1 MFWIILAVLFWAA
14 AALAPVCMPKMSKV
28 VKTVTSVALALI
40 GLMFAM
46 MTSSLNVDANKIAIL
61 NRIYFADNL
70 PDGRVMMV
78 DADGSTYKGP
88 QPKYI
93 TEGFHIIP
101 FVEFLN
107 DVEYV
112 SVVNVPQNRYLKLV
126 AKEGLALPR
135 GTFMAPEWEQ
145 PTQDMLRPEFFLK
158 NGGYKGA
165 QLTVLPPGKYLIH
178 TGLWSYEIGAATT
191 VKTGEVAVIRSN
203 VDASDKCDN
212 IADTQSKA
220 GDINT
225 VLVPRGCK
233 GIWEEALS
241 PGRYYLHN
249 DAFTATI
256 ISTRAVSW
264 KYKGGYINRQV
275 NLSVGK
281 DGSIIQKEVKQQIKV
296 LSDYAD
302 EAVEVRTK
310 DGQTVPVEVRVQAQV
325 TAQNAPR
332 VVAGVGTMEAVE
344 DRIVA
349 PVVADIL
356 RQVGG
361 QTEAL
366 KLLDKRG
373 EIVDGIEKAI
383 IPEAAKA
390 GVTITEARLDNIVL
404 PPELLLPQR
413 RNQLATSLKA
423 TYTQESLAAIERAK
437 AEKENAIADQQ
448 STIVEAEMAK
458 QAAKLLGEGERD
470 RLTEIAKGQ
479 RKQVAV
485 IGKASMVRLQEQK
498 QMLEI
503 LAKNPELVKV
513 PMISVQSGNGG
524 LEGAAAVLGASSN
537 IGQYMNNMTKSSTK

>member
-1 MFWIILAVLFWAA
+1 MFWIILTVLFWTA
-14 AALAPVCMPKMSKV
+14 AALAPLFMPNTTKAI
-28 VKTVTSVALALI
+28 KTTASAVLGLI

-46 MTSSLNVDANKIAIL
+46 MTSTLNVPADKIAIL
-61 NRIYFADNL
+61 TRTYMAANL
-70 PDGRVMMV
+70 PAGRVMMV
-78 DADGSTYKGP
+78 DKDGTTFKGP
-88 QPKYI
+88 QPQYI

-101 FVEFLN
+101 LVEFLN

-112 SVVNVPQNRYLKLV
+112 EVVNVPQNHYLKLV
-126 AKEGLALPR
+126 AKEGKPLPA
-135 GTFMAPEWEQ
+135 GHFMAPEWEQ
-145 PTQDMLRPEFFLK
+145 SADDMLRPEFFLN

-165 QLTVLPPGKYLIH
+165 QLTILPPGKYPIH
-178 TGLWSYEIGAATT
+178 TGLWSYKVGDATT

-203 VDASDKCDN
+203 VDASAKCDT
-212 IADTQSKA
+212 IADKQSKA
-220 GDINT
+220 GDIST

-241 PGRYYLHN
+241 PGRYYLHD

-264 KYKGGYINRQV
+264 KYKGGYTARQV

-281 DGSIIQKEVKQQIKV
+281 DGSIVQKEVKTEIAV
-296 LSDYAD
+296 LDDYAD

-325 TAQNAPR
+325 TPQNAPR
-332 VVAGVGTMEAVE
+332 VVAGVGSMEAVE

-361 QTEAL
+361 QTDAL
-366 KLLDKRG
+366 DLINKRS
-373 EIVDGIEKAI
+373 EIVEGIEKAI

-413 RNQLATSLKA
+413 RNQLATSLKT
-423 TYTQESLAAIERAK
+423 TYEQESLAAKERAK

-448 STIVEAEMAK
+448 ATLVEAEMAK
-458 QAAKLLGEGERD
+458 QAAKLRGEGERD
-470 RLTEIAKGQ
+470 RLVEIAKGQ
-479 RKQVAV
+479 AKQVAV
-485 IGKASMVRLQEQK
+485 IGRENTVRLQEQK
-498 QMLEI
+498 QVLEI

-513 PMISVQSGNGG
+513 PMISVQGNGSS
-524 LEGAAAVLGASSN
+524 LEGAAAILGGSSN
-537 IGQYMNNMTKSSTK
+537 IGQFLNQTSNTK